1 MTDKNDK
8 IEAAQQI
15 IISLGLPRAQQN
27 ERSALSLLALLNLT
41 PGKAWAQAENP
52 LVGITPIMDW
62 AREHYGKEYA
72 PNTRETFRRQT
83 MHQFCDAGVALYNP
97 DKPDRPVNSP
107 KAVYQVEPAALNL
120 LRSFGSDQW
129 HDNLTTY
136 LSERE
141 TLVAKYAMEREQNR
155 IPVEIAPGKEITLSP
170 GEHSELIRAIIEDFA
185 QRFAPGSV
193 LVYAGDTG
201 DKWGYFDAALLA
213 GLGVDVDSHGKMPDV
228 VLHFTARNWLLLV
241 ESVTSHGPVDGKRHA
256 ELAKL
261 FAGSTAGLV
270 YVTAFPNRAIMGRYL
285 AEIAWETEVW
295 VADAPSHLIH
305 FNGVRFLGPYP
316 PEGAIPLEGSGFEN
330 EKPAED

>member
-1 MTDKNDK
+1 MTDKKNEY
-8 IEAAQQI
+8 IEAAHQI

-41 PGKAWAQAENP
+41 PGKPWAQAENP

-107 KAVYQVEPAALNL
+107 KAVYQVEPAALKL
-120 LRSFGSDQW
+120 LRSFGTAKW
-129 HDNLTTY
+129 HDNLTAY
-136 LSERE
+136 LAERE
-141 TLVAKYAMEREQNR
+141 TLVAKYAKEREQNR
-155 IPVEIAPGKEITLSP
+155 ILVEIAPGKEITLSP

-185 QRFAPGSV
+185 PRFAPGSV

-213 GLGVDVDSHGKMPDV
+213 ELGMDLDSHGKMPDV
-228 VLHFTARNWLLLV
+228 VLHFTEKNWLLLV

-261 FAGSTAGLV
+261 FAGSKAGLV
-270 YVTAFPNRAIMGRYL
+270 YVTAFPNRSVMGCYL
-285 AEIAWETEVW
+285 GKIAWETEVW

-305 FNGVRFLGPYP
+305 FNGVRFLDPYNAP
-316 PEGAIPLEGSGFEN
+316 
-330 EKPAED
+330 